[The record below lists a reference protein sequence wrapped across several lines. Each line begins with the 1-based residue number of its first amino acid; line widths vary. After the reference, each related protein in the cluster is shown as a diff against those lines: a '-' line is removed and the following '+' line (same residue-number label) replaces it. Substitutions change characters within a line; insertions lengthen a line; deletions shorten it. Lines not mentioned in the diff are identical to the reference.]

1 MSQLRSRLLAPVA
14 DPAVGGTTAAFLGE
28 LIKTLKYKDHLI
40 SLAAEDT
47 EVEGRMENIEE
58 LMKLAADTDESGLLL
73 GIDCVGHFLDVWNSV
88 YIIEFAQCLC

>member
-1 MSQLRSRLLAPVA
+1 MSQLRSQLLAPVA
-14 DPAVGGTTAAFLGE
+14 DPATGGTTAAFLGE
-28 LIKTLKYKDHLI
+28 LIRTLKYKDHLI

-73 GIDCVGHFLDVWNSV
+73 SINRVGHFIDVWRLF
-88 YIIEFAQCLC
+88 YIIEFAHFQC